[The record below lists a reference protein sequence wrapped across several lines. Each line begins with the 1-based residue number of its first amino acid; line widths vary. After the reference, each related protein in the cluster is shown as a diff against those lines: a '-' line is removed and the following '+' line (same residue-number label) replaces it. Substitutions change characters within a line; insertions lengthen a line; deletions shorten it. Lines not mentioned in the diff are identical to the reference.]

1 MHKSVHVASPVPSD
15 ARESTPGITRS
26 GTSVATVDGSSVGT
40 RNGVAPRGG
49 YPALIDRPDD
59 WSVLVRLVVL
69 GSVMTVVRGSG
80 RTPSP
85 RETGQD
91 NALERDRLYS
101 IG

>member
-1 MHKSVHVASPVPSD
+1 VV
-15 ARESTPGITRS
+15 
-26 GTSVATVDGSSVGT
+26 
-40 RNGVAPRGG
+40 
-49 YPALIDRPDD
+49 
-59 WSVLVRLVVL
+59 VRLVVL

-101 IG
+101 IGGTGTFLMEPLAELLGADPSIVAVRQLVQRLLDGKRLFHIDQEGAY